1 MSLKRL
7 YPPCGG
13 VLPMTPWLW
22 AYCPVCTVTREG
34 QQSDMETNACGKVAP
49 AFPISA
55 CVFGMAIM
63 SRTVWSSVVNMM
75 MFGLLLAARDC
86 SPRTSSA
93 SRVRQAM
100 PETQ

>member
-1 MSLKRL
+1 
-7 YPPCGG
+7 
-13 VLPMTPWLW
+13 
-22 AYCPVCTVTREG
+22 
-34 QQSDMETNACGKVAP
+34 METNACGKVAP

-93 SRVRQAM
+93 SRVKQAM
-100 PETQ
+100 PARQ